1 MKLPEDAII
10 ASAKLTNYLLIYRSA
25 DDKSKFLSQAGYSLD
40 NWQQLEADLRNQIL
54 TLEAMPSEE
63 TNRFGDVYEI
73 RGILKGPNGLSLSII
88 VIWMTEYETGRT
100 KFVTLYPNKEVE

>member
-1 MKLPEDAII
+1 MKLPEDAIV
-10 ASAKLTNYLLIYRSA
+10 ASAKLTNYLLIYRSV

-40 NWQQLEADLRNQIL
+40 NWQQLETDLRNQIL
-54 TLEAMPSEE
+54 TLEAIPSEE

-73 RGILKGPNGLSLSII
+73 RGLLKGPNGLSLSVIT
-88 VIWMTEYETGRT
+88 IWMTEYETGQT